1 MSNPSMFAP
10 LKIKSY
16 RHLFIGQFFSDFG
29 GFLDFIAL
37 NILIVY
43 IWQLGPS
50 YTAALLVIF
59 AIPSVLIGPF
69 TAVWVDRLPKK
80 TVMVICDLLRVA
92 IALSLIFVANIYL
105 LYFLV
110 FLKSIFG
117 SMFDPARQ
125 SLIRHTVDEDLLLQ
139 ASALSQILMNS
150 VKIIAPALGSA
161 LMLITEVKTLFLIEA
176 VGFLLSAMFILTI
189 PKVQEDLGS
198 KPEGKQSF
206 MDEWKEGVRYIRS
219 KFLLNF
225 SIFFLAAGMFI
236 IFLYEA
242 LFTPWAKGM
251 GFQQSELGYILT
263 ANGLGMVIGATIIG
277 KWTFWKNRPLHMML
291 YSGIVS
297 GLFVTLFGFGSLE
310 LLILPKWA
318 WASVFFFLG
327 CTAAGA
333 YVPFGYIL
341 QKETP
346 ATLMGRVSGASNA
359 IINLAMLIGPIAGGF
374 LATWIGPSY
383 VFIGAGLLLTIYALV
398 VRFFINKK
406 FVISRKIEVNEYV

>member
-29 GFLDFIAL
+29 SFLDFIAL

-43 IWQLGPS
+43 VWQLGPS

-59 AIPSVLIGPF
+59 AIPSVFIGPF
-69 TAVWVDRLPKK
+69 TAVLVDRLPKK
-80 TVMVICDLLRVA
+80 TVMVICDLLRVV
-92 IALSLIFVANIYL
+92 IALSLILATNVYL
-105 LYFLV
+105 LYVLV
-110 FLKSIFG
+110 FFKSVFG
-117 SMFDPARQ
+117 AMFDPARQ

-161 LMLITEVKTLFLIEA
+161 LMLITEVKTLFLMEA
-176 VGFLLSAMFILTI
+176 VGFLLSALFILTI
-189 PKVQEDLGS
+189 PKVNENLGLKS
-198 KPEGKQSF
+198 AGSQSF
-206 MDEWKEGVRYIRS
+206 MEEWKEGVRYIRS
-219 KFLLNF
+219 RLLLNF

-251 GFQQSELGYILT
+251 GFLESELGYIMT
-263 ANGLGMVIGATIIG
+263 ANGLGMVIGAIFIG
-277 KWTFWKNRPLHMML
+277 KWTFWKNSPLHLML

-297 GLFVTLFGFGSLE
+297 GLFVSLFGFGSLE
-310 LLILPKWA
+310 VLILPKWA
-318 WASVFFFLG
+318 WISVFFLLG

-333 YVPFGYIL
+333 YVPFGFIL

-346 ATLMGRVSGASNA
+346 AALMGRVSGASNA
-359 IINLAMLIGPIAGGF
+359 TINLAMLIGPVAGGF
-374 LATWIGPSY
+374 LAAWLGASY

-406 FVISRKIEVNEYV
+406 FVITTKAEVNEYV

>member
-29 GFLDFIAL
+29 SFLDFIAL

-43 IWQLGPS
+43 VWQLGPS

-59 AIPSVLIGPF
+59 AIPSVFIGPF

-92 IALSLIFVANIYL
+92 IALSLILVTNVYL
-105 LYFLV
+105 LYVLV
-110 FLKSIFG
+110 FFKSVFG
-117 SMFDPARQ
+117 AIFDPARQ

-161 LMLITEVKTLFLIEA
+161 LMLITEVKTLFLMEA
-176 VGFLLSAMFILTI
+176 VGFLLSALFILTI
-189 PKVQEDLGS
+189 PKVNENLGLTS
-198 KPEGKQSF
+198 EGSQSF
-206 MDEWKEGVRYIRS
+206 MEEWKAGVRYIRS
-219 KFLLNF
+219 RFLLNF

-251 GFQQSELGYILT
+251 GFLESELGYIMT
-263 ANGLGMVIGATIIG
+263 ANGLGMVIGAIFIG
-277 KWTFWKNRPLHMML
+277 KWTFWKNSPLHLML

-297 GLFVTLFGFGSLE
+297 GLFVSLFGFGSLE
-310 LLILPKWA
+310 VLILPKWA
-318 WASVFFFLG
+318 WISVFFLLG

-333 YVPFGYIL
+333 YVPFGFIL

-346 ATLMGRVSGASNA
+346 AALMGRVSGASNA
-359 IINLAMLIGPIAGGF
+359 TINLAMLIGPVAGGF
-374 LATWIGPSY
+374 LATWLGASY

-406 FVISRKIEVNEYV
+406 FVITTKAEVNEYV